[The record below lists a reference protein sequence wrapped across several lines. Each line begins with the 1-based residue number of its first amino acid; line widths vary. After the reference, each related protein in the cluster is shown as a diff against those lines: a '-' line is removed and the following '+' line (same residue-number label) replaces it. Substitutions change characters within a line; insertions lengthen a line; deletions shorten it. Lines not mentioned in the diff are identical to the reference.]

1 MGHVKRRR
9 RTTRCSRRRKRRVGV
24 RSQVGGFTPL
34 HLAAFLLKHRKSK
47 KKVLGK
53 TYKRLDEC
61 SQPLL

>member
-47 KKVLGK
+47 KK
-53 TYKRLDEC
+53 Y
-61 SQPLL
+61 